1 MNLFLPTVCDE
12 GGTIGVVEKKL
23 IEATPLSLSFNET
36 SAQANYERIVRV
48 ERLLASGSDIA

>member
-23 IEATPLSLSFNET
+23 IETTPLPLSFNGT
-36 SAQANYERIVRV
+36 SARANYGRLVRV
-48 ERLLASGSDIA
+48 ERLLASESDIA